1 MEIRVQ
7 AGGLSGIQS
16 LLTPEPQDKVEDIY
30 TLIELAEAEFGSL
43 ENLPYNQIMQSVSSF
58 QGRKSRKRS

>member
-16 LLTPEPQDKVEDIY
+16 LLTPEPQDKVADIY